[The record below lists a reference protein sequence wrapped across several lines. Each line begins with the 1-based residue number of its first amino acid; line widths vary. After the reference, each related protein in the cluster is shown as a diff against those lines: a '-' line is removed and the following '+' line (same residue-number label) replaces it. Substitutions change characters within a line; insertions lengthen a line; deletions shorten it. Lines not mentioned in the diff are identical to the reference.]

1 MAGGADGEG
10 GVDGVGVHAGLIIVV
25 AGDEGPVCDDAGDA
39 EGCWGIVVGGGG
51 RGKGSGDEVFDGGG
65 VEEFDVGEGEDF
77 GEEGGGEE
85 GGVFDDDV
93 GAFVFVGLF

>member
-1 MAGGADGEG
+1 MARCADCEG
-10 GVDGVGVHAGLIIVV
+10 RVDGVGVHAGLGVV
-25 AGDEGPVCDDAGDA
+25 VDGDEGPVCDDAGDA
-39 EGCWGIVVGGGG
+39 DGGGG
-51 RGKGSGDEVFDGGG
+51 GGEGPGDEVFDGGG

-93 GAFVFVGLF
+93 GAFVFVGLLG

>member
-1 MAGGADGEG
+1 M
-10 GVDGVGVHAGLIIVV
+10 V

-39 EGCWGIVVGGGG
+39 DGWGGWGVVGGG
-51 RGKGSGDEVFDGGG
+51 RGEGAGDEVFDGGG

-93 GAFVFVGLF
+93 GAFVFVGLFLRGRGR